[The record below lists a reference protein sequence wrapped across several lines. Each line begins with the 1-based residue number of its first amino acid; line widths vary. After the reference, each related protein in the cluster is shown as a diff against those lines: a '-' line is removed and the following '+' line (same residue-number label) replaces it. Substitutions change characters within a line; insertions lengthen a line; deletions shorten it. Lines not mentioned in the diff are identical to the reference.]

1 MSDSVGGRQGGTRR
15 DGPPGGLVSAQES
28 ARCGMINTTA
38 TGEGEKIGG
47 HISARPE
54 GQLPAVV
61 DRRATPQDAGAVLA
75 LLGQIWP
82 PFVDPQPSLVDT
94 WQQRLERDDRPAWLA
109 FGTSDEPTAVI
120 VVKTLPK
127 DEVLRSISTDAE
139 ICYLVVAAEAR
150 RQGQGSRLEVIALRH
165 LAALGCQL
173 AYLGV
178 GLNRPDSITFWR
190 SRGWMDGPEYHR
202 GDAHVLQMTKR
213 LDVDCL
219 ADTR

>member
-82 PFVDPQPSLVDT
+82 PFVDPQPWSAAAGAARVGPRS
-94 WQQRLERDDRPAWLA
+94 QSHKQ
-109 FGTSDEPTAVI
+109 DEPRNRGRGRATS
-120 VVKTLPK
+120 VV
-127 DEVLRSISTDAE
+127 
-139 ICYLVVAAEAR
+139 
-150 RQGQGSRLEVIALRH
+150 
-165 LAALGCQL
+165 
-173 AYLGV
+173 GV
-178 GLNRPDSITFWR
+178 GA
-190 SRGWMDGPEYHR
+190 G
-202 GDAHVLQMTKR
+202 
-213 LDVDCL
+213 
-219 ADTR
+219 